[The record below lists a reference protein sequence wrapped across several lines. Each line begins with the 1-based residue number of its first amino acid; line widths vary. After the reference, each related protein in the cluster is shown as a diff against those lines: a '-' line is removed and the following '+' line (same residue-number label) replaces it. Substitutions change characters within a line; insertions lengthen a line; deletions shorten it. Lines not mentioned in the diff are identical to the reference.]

1 MLSWGRKL
9 IPDTN
14 SNPQEKVKRIGNGE
28 KEQLQQAIDV
38 LNFPFSVSLKHKKR
52 IIT

>member
-14 SNPQEKVKRIGNGE
+14 SNPQEEVKRIRNGE
-28 KEQLQQAIDV
+28 NEGYNKL
-38 LNFPFSVSLKHKKR
+38 
-52 IIT
+52 

>member
-14 SNPQEKVKRIGNGE
+14 SNPQEEVKRIRNGE
-28 KEQLQQAIDV
+28 KERLQQAM
-38 LNFPFSVSLKHKKR
+38 LLLLLSCFSCV
-52 IIT
+52 